1 MPSETADVIDAAELR
16 AVIEG
21 VYTMA
26 GWYDAN
32 GVAYAPDA
40 DGRWVLVDGIFV
52 SLLLKREPDGSK
64 QTIAMMG
71 AFEIEDGAFTY
82 GYDDGSYLIQR
93 PDGAVDAPR
102 VPFGERRRFEAI
114 RDGSIIRLVW
124 NDGAAEFR
132 IGGMMVDYLEHGV
145 VQRRWQRA
153 GADSAPPAWR

>member
-1 MPSETADVIDAAELR
+1 MSIGTRATIDAAELR
-16 AVIEG
+16 GAIEG

-26 GWYDAN
+26 AWYDSN
-32 GVAYAPDA
+32 GKAVSPEA
-40 DGRWVLVDGIFV
+40 DGRWVLVDGVFV

-71 AFEIEDGAFTY
+71 SFEIEDGAFTY

-93 PDGAVDAPR
+93 PDGAVEAPR

-114 RDGSIIRLVW
+114 RDDSIIRLVW

-132 IGGMMVDYLEHGV
+132 LGGPMVDYLEHGV
-145 VQRRWQRA
+145 VQRRWERVQRA
-153 GADSAPPAWR
+153 P

>member
-1 MPSETADVIDAAELR
+1 MPAETAGTVAAAELR
-16 AVIEG
+16 AAIEG

-26 GWYDAN
+26 VWYDAT
-32 GVAYAPDA
+32 GAVRAPEA
-40 DGRWVLVDGIFV
+40 DGRWVLVDGVFV
-52 SLLLKREPDGSK
+52 SLLLKRESDGSK

-71 AFEIEDGAFTY
+71 SYAIEDGAFTY

-102 VPFGERRRFEAI
+102 VPFGERRRFEAS

-132 IGGMMVDYLEHGV
+132 IGGMMIDYLEHGV
-145 VQRRWQRA
+145 VQRRWERVRR
-153 GADSAPPAWR
+153 DC

>member
-1 MPSETADVIDAAELR
+1 MALADEEVIDAAELR

-26 GWYDAN
+26 AWHDGGGKAT
-32 GVAYAPDA
+32 APEA
-40 DGRWVLVDGIFV
+40 DGRWVLVDGVFV

-71 AFEIEDGAFTY
+71 TFEIEDGAFTY

-93 PDGAVDAPR
+93 PDGSVDAPT

-132 IGGMMVDYLEHGV
+132 LGGWMVDYLEHGV
-145 VQRRWQRA
+145 VQRRWERA
-153 GADSAPPAWR
+153 QPD